1 MKFLIGVISLK
12 LDIRNQAKGTQK
24 GDREREMLLW
34 MSDVCGDIHHGQLG
48 KHQELDCPSRQEDSE
63 ALLPILC
70 SSSSLPSTLK
80 VPGFPSTVD
89 ALTLP
94 NSSSDRGLKQI

>member
-1 MKFLIGVISLK
+1 MKFLTGVISLR
-12 LDIRNQAKGTQK
+12 LGIRNQAKGTQK

-48 KHQELDCPSRQEDSE
+48 KHQELDCPPPQEDSE
-63 ALLPILC
+63 ALLPTLC
-70 SSSSLPSTLK
+70 SSSSLPSTL
-80 VPGFPSTVD
+80 FPSTVD

-94 NSSSDRGLKQI
+94 SSSSDRGLKQI